1 MTVAALTTGT
11 AASPASA
18 SDGRKL
24 LVVALATIIVLF
36 IFNRI
41 PEIDI
46 AVSRAFF
53 DPRRCDWAGPGV
65 PCTFFPYYESK
76 ALEALRFGLQYL
88 QLAVAVGL
96 LVHLIVRYARGAR
109 LPSPGVASELAAF
122 ASYLICVGLI
132 VNVILKVHWG
142 RPRPF
147 QIDAFNGEWPMVR
160 AGEISSYCQANC
172 SFVSGE
178 AAGAFWLVCVAILL
192 PERWR
197 LAGVL
202 VAVAIALL
210 TTFLRVAFGMHFL
223 SDVTMSAL
231 LIVLTFLATRLVLV
245 KLARFIATRPKTD
258 AVAPAE

>member
-1 MTVAALTTGT
+1 MA
-11 AASPASA
+11 
-18 SDGRKL
+18 
-24 LVVALATIIVLF
+24 VALITVVTLLF
-36 IFNRI
+36 FNRF
-41 PEIDI
+41 PEIDV

-65 PCTFFPYYESK
+65 PCTFFPFYESK

-88 QLAVAVGL
+88 QLVVAVGL
-96 LVHLIVRYARGAR
+96 LVHLVVRYVRGAR
-109 LPSPGVASELAAF
+109 LRGPGVASELAAF
-122 ASYLICVGLI
+122 LSYLICVGLV
-132 VNVILKVHWG
+132 VNVVLKAHWG

-147 QIDAFNGEWPMVR
+147 QIDVFNGESPMVR

-197 LAGVL
+197 LSGVL
-202 VAVAIALL
+202 MAVAIALV

-223 SDVTMSAL
+223 SDVVMSAL
-231 LIVLTFLATRLVLV
+231 LTVLTFLATRLLLV
-245 KLARFIATRPKTD
+245 KLAQVTTGRSKTE
-258 AVAPAE
+258 AVSAAE